1 VTTGPLVVGPE
12 LLRGFILAV
21 LERWGT
27 PPHIAAVTAGLMVAT
42 DLRGVDSHGVGMLPR
57 YREWHRRGYI
67 VPAAVP
73 QVERDAG
80 PTATIDGRQGWGH
93 YVGSV
98 AMELAIAKARA
109 HGVGCVAVRNSNHYG
124 AAANYSMMALAHDM
138 IGISMTNS
146 PWPAT
151 VPTFGRKPMLG
162 TNPLSVAA
170 PAGGERPF
178 VLDMATSTVA
188 IGKLHVASRW
198 AKPIPAGWAL
208 DPTGQPTTDP
218 NLALATRLLTPL
230 GGTPDQGSHKGYG
243 LSVMVDILAG
253 VLSGAAH
260 GDVLHRAA
268 EPPSRADVG
277 HFFGAVDVGRF
288 RPLEA
293 FKADVD
299 DLLRSLKDSP
309 RAEGAERVWVAGEPE
324 WECEQTRRRAGIPL
338 APGLVAQL
346 REVAAAA
353 GIPFSLDAVAASRR
367 PDPT

>member
-1 VTTGPLVVGPE
+1 VTPVPAVVRPE
-12 LLRGFILAV
+12 ELRAFILAV

-27 PPHIAAVTAGLMVAT
+27 PARIAAITAGLMVAT
-42 DLRGVDSHGVGMLPR
+42 DLRGVDSHGIGMLPK
-57 YREWHRRGYI
+57 YQEWHRRGYI
-67 VPAAVP
+67 VPAAEP
-73 QVERDAG
+73 EVERDAG

-93 YVGSV
+93 YVSSV
-98 AMELAIAKARA
+98 AMELAIAKACA
-109 HGVGCVAVRNSNHYG
+109 HGLGFVAVRNSNHYG

-138 IGISMTNS
+138 IGISMTNA

-170 PAGGERPF
+170 PAGREHPF

-188 IGKLHVASRW
+188 IGKLHIASRW
-198 AKPIPAGWAL
+198 AKPIPTGWAL
-208 DPTGQPTTDP
+208 DPSGQPTTDP

-260 GDVLHRAA
+260 GDVLHRTGATPA
-268 EPPSRADVG
+268 RADVG

-288 RPLEA
+288 RSVEA
-293 FKADVD
+293 FKADLD

-309 RAEGAERVWVAGEPE
+309 RAEGAERVWVAGEP
-324 WECEQTRRRAGIPL
+324 
-338 APGLVAQL
+338 
-346 REVAAAA
+346 
-353 GIPFSLDAVAASRR
+353 
-367 PDPT
+367 